1 MNKIDKSEKDI
12 AAEVE
17 HNQDMEEV
25 ERVLAIIKSNST
37 KYVLKN
43 TSNNHKEIRDIEKYS
58 EIKQNII
65 ETNILREQVM
75 ISVDNREG
83 IPIIKTMLETIAD
96 NNKRLEEQIVEY
108 LK

>member
-25 ERVLAIIKSNST
+25 ERVLEIIKLNST

-43 TSNNHKEIRDIEKYS
+43 NTNNHKEIRDIEKYS

-75 ISVDNREG
+75 RSVDNREG

-96 NNKRLEEQIVEY
+96 NNRRLEEQIVEY